1 MPQSRRSSKP
11 RTLRTE
17 SGENFDSA
25 GFQDL
30 DEAEAAM
37 SVETVTDECP
47 SCYRGRI
54 INSRCNRC
62 GVAVPTAGTLRDY
75 AWRSDREDNET

>member
-1 MPQSRRSSKP
+1 MPQSPRSSKR

-17 SGENFDSA
+17 SGEELDGV

-30 DEAEAAM
+30 EEAEAAM
-37 SVETVTDECP
+37 ANDTVTDECP

-54 INSRCNRC
+54 VNSQCNRC

-75 AWRSDREDNET
+75 AWRSDHEDNQT